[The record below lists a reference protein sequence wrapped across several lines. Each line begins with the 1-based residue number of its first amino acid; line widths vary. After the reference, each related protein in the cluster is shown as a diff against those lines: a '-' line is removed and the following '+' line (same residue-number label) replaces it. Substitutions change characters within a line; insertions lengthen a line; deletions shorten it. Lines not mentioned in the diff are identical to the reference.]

1 MYCIYVLYIL
11 YIYIYRE
18 REIQQWPTLNL
29 DSFNGWK
36 RLLNILRQIVKR
48 FYIFLVK
55 TERKER
61 NVSRFL
67 IELLIRI
74 L

>member
-1 MYCIYVLYIL
+1 MYYIY